1 MEPLFQPLVVST
13 RMSLYAGHALS
24 GRAAHASLDAWCES
38 LILHRLLS
46 QKDIEL
52 DTINNHT
59 VLRTPGGADSDDY
72 TNFVTY
78 RRTGV
83 TLLIIVRFENAR
95 SLVANWPTDIYFY
108 RQVRAMHLAGRGAR
122 DRFVRNVVSLGAKY
136 ALYTGPSS
144 RVRVP
149 ASRTRNKRSF
159 TAVRRVL
166 GH

>member
-1 MEPLFQPLVVST
+1 MLLTLRST
-13 RMSLYAGHALS
+13 LGANPF
-24 GRAAHASLDAWCES
+24 
-38 LILHRLLS
+38 ILHRLLS

-122 DRFVRNVVSLGAKY
+122 GRFVRNFVSLGAKY
-136 ALYTGPSS
+136 ALYRTVESS
-144 RVRVP
+144 T
-149 ASRTRNKRSF
+149 STSF
-159 TAVRRVL
+159 TYSKQAKFHCGSSSPWALMEETTLVL
-166 GH
+166 SANLMAFVSS